1 MKKGLFRF
9 FSPKKEKPVKP
20 YGVLRLSFLAEKRS
34 KNHAVSLQMAKPRKE
49 ALKVSDAKEIKRNL
63 QVVIQPQDIEMK
75 FYCPI
80 RNAKIYCH
88 SVLVD
93 KLGDL
98 TKFIILSIYKGRSIE
113 EICSLTQMGNITV
126 KEELDYLK
134 RGGLINDDS
143 QTLTALGEQYGVLLE
158 KFSILSEGIDV
169 AFNVF
174 ADRFETIEEDL
185 YVNNPNHN
193 YILEGHFIP
202 ALARNDNYANS
213 LEIARKQIKSET
225 PFCWEII
232 RSLYATVKIEG
243 TVSKY
248 MPVYV
253 RDFARGYRVECNP
266 CVKIFIPFDVITYK
280 PRYKWLDE
288 YREALPHISYKEG
301 NNENH
306 LSDKAKALIIA
317 AKEEEDTE
325 ASTVVINTISG
336 QLTSLKDDLRDV
348 PDNPSAYAIETKP
361 VQLKL
366 DKEVC
371 NEIYLHETKRNRLYQ
386 VQYFPYSRMER

>member
-126 KEELDYLK
+126 KEE
-134 RGGLINDDS
+134 REVGL
-143 QTLTALGEQYGVLLE
+143 
-158 KFSILSEGIDV
+158 
-169 AFNVF
+169 
-174 ADRFETIEEDL
+174 
-185 YVNNPNHN
+185 
-193 YILEGHFIP
+193 
-202 ALARNDNYANS
+202 
-213 LEIARKQIKSET
+213 
-225 PFCWEII
+225 
-232 RSLYATVKIEG
+232 
-243 TVSKY
+243 
-248 MPVYV
+248 
-253 RDFARGYRVECNP
+253 
-266 CVKIFIPFDVITYK
+266 
-280 PRYKWLDE
+280 
-288 YREALPHISYKEG
+288 
-301 NNENH
+301 
-306 LSDKAKALIIA
+306 
-317 AKEEEDTE
+317 
-325 ASTVVINTISG
+325 
-336 QLTSLKDDLRDV
+336 
-348 PDNPSAYAIETKP
+348 
-361 VQLKL
+361 
-366 DKEVC
+366 
-371 NEIYLHETKRNRLYQ
+371 
-386 VQYFPYSRMER
+386 